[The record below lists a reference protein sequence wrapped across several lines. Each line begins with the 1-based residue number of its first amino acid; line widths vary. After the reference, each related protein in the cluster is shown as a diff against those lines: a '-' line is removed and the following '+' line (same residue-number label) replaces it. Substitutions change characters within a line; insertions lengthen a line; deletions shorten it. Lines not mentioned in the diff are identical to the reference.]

1 MSASSTGV
9 PNVLIVEDEMVLRMR
24 AVDIVE
30 DAGFRS
36 VEAVNAD
43 EAMSILESRSD
54 ISLLFTDIQMPGSMD
69 GLKLA
74 HAVHSRWPDIKI
86 ILVSGQ
92 VKPSDAERPADS
104 RFFGKPLGDAANDHR
119 IAGDGG
125 RRRAENRSKA
135 ARSAQ
140 ADEHRHA
147 AAAPIDPPLSAHEAA
162 LSAENDSLR
171 LLLEQAGIDAKA
183 LLAQAGIDAK
193 EREAADKLQKLILGE
208 LHHRIKNTLATVSAI
223 ASQSF
228 RAAPSIEHGQK
239 AMEGRLAA
247 LGRAH
252 DLLMQISWSNASLT
266 HTLSGAT
273 EPYESQGT
281 RRFHFNGPDIR
292 ITSGA
297 VIALAMTFNELCTNT
312 TKFGALS
319 VPTGRVEI
327 AWTIDD
333 DKQRMRLTWTEKGGP
348 PVQPP
353 ERRSFGTRM
362 MESLGQQLNGQ
373 VQLRYDP
380 TGFVY
385 ALDVPLGSL
394 IAAADDRDHR
404 HALGRRSVFRLTAFD
419 GSSAVNAA
427 ACCNSRRNSSRRS
440 WIEAMTS
447 PVACPSPINAAS
459 DNCRLASMV
468 SGTASV
474 TPIR

>member
-1 MSASSTGV
+1 MSANSTEV
-9 PNVLIVEDEMVLRMR
+9 PNVLIVEDEMMLRMR

-30 DAGFRS
+30 DAGFHS

-74 HAVHSRWPDIKI
+74 HTVHNRWPGIKI

-92 VKPSDAERPADS
+92 VKPSEAERPVDS
-104 RFFGKPLGDAANDHR
+104 RFFGKPLGMQQMITELQTMVGVGALKIVPRPVVPPAEEIVHTAAPVH
-119 IAGDGG
+119 
-125 RRRAENRSKA
+125 K
-135 ARSAQ
+135 
-140 ADEHRHA
+140 
-147 AAAPIDPPLSAHEAA
+147 AAPIEPPLSAHEAV

-171 LLLEQAGIDAKA
+171 VLLEQAGIDAKV

-228 RAAPSIEHGQK
+228 RAAPSIEHGQQ

-266 HTLSGAT
+266 HTFSGAT
-273 EPYESQGT
+273 EPFESQGA

-319 VPTGRVEI
+319 IPTGRVEI

-333 DKQRMRLTWTEKGGP
+333 DKQRLRLTWTEKAGP
-348 PVQPP
+348 PVKPP

-373 VQLRYDP
+373 VQLSYDP

-394 IAAADDRDHR
+394 IAAA
-404 HALGRRSVFRLTAFD
+404 
-419 GSSAVNAA
+419 
-427 ACCNSRRNSSRRS
+427 
-440 WIEAMTS
+440 
-447 PVACPSPINAAS
+447 
-459 DNCRLASMV
+459 
-468 SGTASV
+468 
-474 TPIR
+474 